1 MKYSYDGNYM
11 NIFFK
16 KKNTFPQDRKS
27 KEYKKINTIRANL
40 LKIIDKE
47 AFNYIK
53 HKTMI
58 NSKYSE
64 YYFQNIFP
72 NMTINLKTKQ
82 IMSDNQTKKGQLLNC
97 IKLFNADN
105 NNLFRFIHPYLF
117 ESYHHYIKLKYKKK
131 LILAKTASNNAKLG
145 SDSCLLLSSN
155 SIENDLSP
163 YRQRQL
169 YKLTG
174 KIRKKSYFN
183 YLHSLFLSLH
193 KNIFDPIE
201 PIKFI
206 STQLKDYS
214 NEYQKFKRK
223 FSSKILKR
231 KKTFTKENKNELFKS
246 SSNND
251 VFTSQII
258 HLVRCKKIKNIC

>member
-1 MKYSYDGNYM
+1 
-11 NIFFK
+11 
-16 KKNTFPQDRKS
+16 
-27 KEYKKINTIRANL
+27 
-40 LKIIDKE
+40 
-47 AFNYIK
+47 
-53 HKTMI
+53 
-58 NSKYSE
+58 
-64 YYFQNIFP
+64 
-72 NMTINLKTKQ
+72 
-82 IMSDNQTKKGQLLNC
+82 MSDNQTKKGQLLNC

-169 YKLTG
+169 FKLTG

-193 KNIFDPIE
+193 KNIYEPME